1 MKNQYEMKQT
11 YLITLE
17 NEHLRERV
25 KDLSNEIRE
34 LKNKYERQE
43 GERLVQNKRQNATIQ
58 ER

>member
-25 KDLSNEIRE
+25 KELSNEIRE
-34 LKNKYERQE
+34 LKNKYEP
-43 GERLVQNKRQNATIQ
+43 ERKGLEQDKRENATIQ
-58 ER
+58 E